1 MAKKV
6 GWLFVG
12 EGNNLPSS
20 VYAPSLSL
28 FTLPANKRQ
37 GQRYFLK
44 ILFESVTDKLF
55 TVSATDNGNK
65 SAMNLGRRR

>member
-1 MAKKV
+1 M
-6 GWLFVG
+6 LH
-12 EGNNLPSS
+12 
-20 VYAPSLSL
+20 SLRL

-55 TVSATDNGNK
+55 TVLATDNGNK
-65 SAMNLGRRR
+65 SAMNFGRRG